1 MSNSKD
7 KYREETNCD
16 VYSENPPEI
25 GVWCYTNE
33 YVHWLEN
40 QRELFASGI
49 TQKMLDAEN
58 YVKKYTYLQDEEI
71 HDLKAIISTLEDK
84 LLRMESRSKK
94 DFPANGKLI

>member
-58 YVKKYTYLQDEEI
+58 YVKK
-71 HDLKAIISTLEDK
+71 LKND
-84 LLRMESRSKK
+84 
-94 DFPANGKLI
+94 